1 LTLTRSFLIRA
12 VWIAVCCLVPTAGAG
27 LLAQE
32 QEVEP
37 KPVEVVS
44 PEVEQTLWM
53 RGREILHNG
62 DPLDLV
68 GLEEGDNGFRHR
80 TPILEQSDRAVAMV
94 DFDENYRRRLTMYSD
109 RRSFTEPL
117 PITRAV
123 RSASVL
129 GSRVPAKAPV
139 VPEAEEGNYQVLLWI
154 GAIAVAL
161 FLFLRW
167 WCKRKM
173 AW

>member
-1 LTLTRSFLIRA
+1 MTLTRSFLIRA
-12 VWIAVCCLVPTAGAG
+12 AWTAVCCLVPTVGGG

-32 QEVEP
+32 PEVEP
-37 KPVEVVS
+37 KPREVVS
-44 PEVEQTLWM
+44 KEEDQTLWM
-53 RGREILHNG
+53 RGREILHEG

-68 GLEEGDNGFRHR
+68 GLEEGDNSFRHR

-94 DFDENYRRRLTMYSD
+94 DLDENYRRRLAMYSD
-109 RRSFTEPL
+109 QGSFTEPL

-123 RSASVL
+123 RSASIL
-129 GSRVPAKAPV
+129 GSRTPAKAPV
-139 VPEAEEGNYQVLLWI
+139 IPEAKGGSFHPILWLGVFFLALL
-154 GAIAVAL
+154 
-161 FLFLRW
+161 LFLRW